1 MLTTNLETLKIHKLT
16 KAQYERELAAGNIDA
31 SALYLT
37 PEEEIDPR
45 YMTKENPTGTGTL
58 SLNGNSGTNIG
69 GYAVELGYNT
79 SSTGNYSFAAGYN
92 TVASG
97 SYNHV
102 IGKYNVED
110 EMSNYISIVGN
121 GDETTPSNAHTLDWD
136 GNAWFAGDVTTASG
150 ASLNTLNSK
159 FASSNLTASRALI
172 SNSSGKIAVSDVTS
186 TELGYLDGV
195 TSNIQTQ
202 LNGKQAKIGQTNLT
216 GKSVSV
222 ANKTAVTVT
231 YQYFA
236 AGTWLVFGHALIP
249 TGATANPRKICL
261 STTTTFDNNN
271 AGGCQSAASFST
283 NLNCWALMTFTAE
296 TKVNLLAY
304 HENGSTVTVTNGK
317 LTGIKLA

>member
-31 SALYLT
+31 NALYLT

-121 GDETTPSNAHTLDWD
+121 GDETTPSNAYTLDWD
-136 GNAWFAGDVTTASG
+136 GNAWFAGDVTTAAG
-150 ASLNTLNSK
+150 TSLNNHSHAWSTITDKPSTFAPSSHSHAWSEITGKPSTFTPASHSHDYLPLSGGTLTGAFTSNKGIHIGGSDE
-159 FASSNLTASRALI
+159 SSYPYIYN
-172 SNSSGKIAVSDVTS
+172 SGKVLYIRC
-186 TELGYLDGV
+186 G
-195 TSNIQTQ
+195 N
-202 LNGKQAKIGQTNLT
+202 
-216 GKSVSV
+216 
-222 ANKTAVTVT
+222 T
-231 YQYFA
+231 YWA
-236 AGTWLVFGHALIP
+236 FG
-249 TGATANPRKICL
+249 
-261 STTTTFDNNN
+261 
-271 AGGCQSAASFST
+271 
-283 NLNCWALMTFTAE
+283 E
-296 TKVNLLAY
+296 
-304 HENGSTVTVTNGK
+304 
-317 LTGIKLA
+317 TGITKNGTIKVQ